1 MLKAK
6 IAEIFCSIQGEGLY
20 LGQKQIFIRFAGC
33 NLLCDYC
40 DEPKALQSGK
50 FPDQSFGQVIEKIKS
65 LQKKE
70 NPETVSLTGGEP
82 LLQAAFIEKLMPMIK
97 TARLKIHLET
107 NAVLVEEL
115 KRIAKMTD
123 VIAADIKLPSAI
135 GTSLWSEHEE
145 FLKIAPKKT
154 FVKIVVASNSNID
167 EIQKAFDTVNKV
179 SRKIPVFIQPVTEK
193 ALATNSERV
202 ARPNAKIMREINLL
216 ALKQLYRFKIL
227 PQQHPIW
234 GIK

>member
-50 FPDQSFGQVIEKIKS
+50 FPAQSFGQVIKKIKS

-70 NPETVSLTGGEP
+70 NPEAVSLTGGEP
-82 LLQAAFIEKLMPMIK
+82 LLQAAFMEKLLPMIK
-97 TARLKIHLET
+97 NTGLQIHLET

-123 VIAADIKLPSAI
+123 VIAADIKFPSST
-135 GTSLWSEHEE
+135 GNSFWTEHEK

-154 FVKIVVASNSNID
+154 FVKLVVTNKTKAA
-167 EIQKAFDTVNKV
+167 EIKKAFSMVKKV
-179 SRKIPVFIQPVTEK
+179 YSKIPVFLQPVTEK
-193 ALATNSERV
+193 GEIKKPGKEFFDRV
-202 ARPNAKIMREINLL
+202 EKISSNMEM
-216 ALKQLYRFKIL
+216 KYKIL
-227 PQQHPIW
+227 PQQHPLW